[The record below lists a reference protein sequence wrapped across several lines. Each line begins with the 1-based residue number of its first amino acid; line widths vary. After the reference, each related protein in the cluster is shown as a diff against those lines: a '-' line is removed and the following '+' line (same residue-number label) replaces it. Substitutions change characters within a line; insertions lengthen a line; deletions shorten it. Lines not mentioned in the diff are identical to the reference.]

1 MKASEVL
8 AVELL
13 SHLVKHHP
21 VSSCKTPEEVTPFI
35 EEAKA
40 DIALHT
46 RRDELPSYF
55 ESKIKKLAKIR
66 ILKVSAENDRLKNK
80 SYSEGVVSKSE
91 TYLTIADYEKQ
102 EAELLS
108 SLNAHRRCRVV
119 TE

>member
-8 AVELL
+8 ATELL
-13 SHLVKHHP
+13 SHLKKHNIL
-21 VSSCKTPEEVTPFI
+21 SSCTTLEEALFFI
-35 EEAKA
+35 EDAKA

-55 ESKIKKLAKIR
+55 EGKVKKLAKIR
-66 ILKVSAENDRLKNK
+66 ILKVSAEADRVKSK

-91 TYLTIADYEKQ
+91 TYLTAADYEKQ
-102 EAELLS
+102 ETELFS
-108 SLNAHRRCRVV
+108 SLNTHRRCRVV